1 MLLKA
6 GVAMILV
13 SLALAAVTVTAV
25 GLRATSPAAP
35 TVSVEPQ
42 AAQSTG
48 AAETNPV
55 EERDPA
61 EKLEIAD
68 QEPGEAPRSEPHPQS
83 PPERP
88 ASAAS
93 QPDTA
98 QSAGPLEGPLP
109 RGTQPKASRSE
120 SSRSQGP
127 LPGKSQPEIPDW
139 PQPTNDEVSSAEGP
153 RYYDATS
160 DTNMTL
166 TIGALSLYDVP
177 VISSYSYET
186 LDRGLMHEPDT
197 SFPWDGGA
205 QRNVFI
211 AGHYLGWPG
220 TASHLVF
227 YNLDKLKSGDQVVLK
242 GRGRAYRYRVSESFM
257 AGPDESW
264 VMGQVR
270 NRDMLTLQTCIP
282 PTFED
287 RLIVRVDRA

>member
-6 GVAMILV
+6 GVAMIFV

-35 TVSVEPQ
+35 AVSVEPQ
-42 AAQSTG
+42 AAQGTDV
-48 AAETNPV
+48 AETNPAKTL
-55 EERDPA
+55 DHA
-61 EKLEIAD
+61 EKPEITD
-68 QEPGEAPRSEPHPQS
+68 QEPGEAPQSEPRPQS

-98 QSAGPLEGPLP
+98 QSAGSLP
-109 RGTQPKASRSE
+109 GGTQPEATRSE

-287 RLIVRVDRA
+287 RLIVRADRA